1 MLQLKERTSFMPSII
16 FYSWF
21 VSWQQQVAAVASIH
35 PYRYLQKLC
44 SAANIVQCVRFRSV
58 ISEAVTNM
66 SLAKTTFR
74 SVVLGTKGWVF
85 RPLHRAL
92 ATKSEEFDLSLLD
105 ILACPLDKSQLYY
118 SKTTDEL
125 VSLNLGI
132 AYPIK
137 DGIPCLVP
145 TDARKL
151 DETELKDLIL
161 VEGRENGNK

>member
-1 MLQLKERTSFMPSII
+1 
-16 FYSWF
+16 
-21 VSWQQQVAAVASIH
+21 
-35 PYRYLQKLC
+35 
-44 SAANIVQCVRFRSV
+44 
-58 ISEAVTNM
+58 M